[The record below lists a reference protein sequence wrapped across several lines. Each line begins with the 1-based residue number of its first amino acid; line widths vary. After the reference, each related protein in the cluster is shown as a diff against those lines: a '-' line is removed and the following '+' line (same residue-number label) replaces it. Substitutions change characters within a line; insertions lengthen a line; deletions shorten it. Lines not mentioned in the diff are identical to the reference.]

1 MAANIESG
9 TSSGEKGVCPHFS
22 ESARRLRWKT
32 LVFALVVVLSNAIG
46 NTSLTWGLKH
56 GAEPLTSSPL
66 SYISAIFTP
75 WVAAGIVLLIV
86 WLLTRMAFLSFADLS
101 YVLPVTALGY
111 VASAVLAHIFL
122 AETITPARWTGTL
135 LICAGTV
142 LVGLGTPSGDK
153 A

>member
-1 MAANIESG
+1 MDSD
-9 TSSGEKGVCPHFS
+9 
-22 ESARRLRWKT
+22 RRLRAKT
-32 LVFALVVVLSNAIG
+32 LAFALVVVLSNAIG

-56 GAEPLTSSPL
+56 GAEPLTSSPF
-66 SYISAIFTP
+66 SYIAAIFTP
-75 WVAAGIVLLIV
+75 WVAVGIVLLIV

-111 VASAVLAHIFL
+111 VASAVLAHL
-122 AETITPARWTGTL
+122 LLDEHITPSRWGGTL

-142 LVGLGTPSGDK
+142 LVGLGKPWGDS

>member
-1 MAANIESG
+1 MDSVR
-9 TSSGEKGVCPHFS
+9 K
-22 ESARRLRWKT
+22 LRWKT
-32 LVFALVVVLSNAIG
+32 LVFALVVVFSNAVG

-111 VASAVLAHIFL
+111 VASAMLGHYFL
-122 AETITPARWTGTL
+122 SETISPARWAGTL

-142 LVGLGTPSGDK
+142 LVGLGKPSGET